1 MSREGEEMIDE
12 LGILSM
18 IVVFILRDLI
28 FKGKVVEVQRE
39 AEKLLKAQK
48 TFLYGEI

>member
-1 MSREGEEMIDE
+1 MN
-12 LGILSM
+12 
-18 IVVFILRDLI
+18 VVFILRDLI

-48 TFLYGEI
+48 HLFV